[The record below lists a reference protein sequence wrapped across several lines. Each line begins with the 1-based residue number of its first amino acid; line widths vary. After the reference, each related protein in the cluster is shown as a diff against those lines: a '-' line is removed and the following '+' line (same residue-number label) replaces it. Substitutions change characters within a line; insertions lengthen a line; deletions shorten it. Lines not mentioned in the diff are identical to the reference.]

1 MVTSEGEVTKL
12 PERVAVEE
20 VERLLQGLVGIDAC
34 RVVANEWGALEEIH
48 VLAEAERHPKQVV
61 RDVESALAA
70 RWKLRVNHKKISVA
84 QLSGG
89 TEEEGHPTVPS
100 SSLRLESLS
109 THNRLDDASVEVS
122 LVLRAETGEAFEGS
136 ATIGG
141 GRGNH
146 LSVFARA
153 AVVAANQYLDDG
165 SAVELENVRSIE
177 MAGREIV
184 VCLLARL
191 SRGGEISPI
200 SGSSVVAD
208 GDRGPAVVNAVL
220 AGMFQPTA
228 RTSGDNGKLDSMRD
242 GNPAV

>member
-1 MVTSEGEVTKL
+1 MVASEGEVTKL
-12 PERVAVEE
+12 PDRVAVEE

-48 VLAEAERHPKQVV
+48 VLSEAERHPKQVV

-70 RWKLRVNHKKISVA
+70 RWKLRVDHKKISVA

-89 TEEEGHPTVPS
+89 TEGEIRPAVPPA
-100 SSLRLESLS
+100 SLRLESLR
-109 THNRLDDASVEVS
+109 THNRLDDSSMEVS
-122 LVLRAETGEAFEGS
+122 LVLREEAGRAFEGS

-141 GRGNH
+141 GRGNR

-153 AVVAANQYLDDG
+153 AVAAVNGYLQG
-165 SAVELENVRSIE
+165 ESSVELENVRLFE

-191 SRGGEISPI
+191 NRGGEISAI
-200 SGSSVVAD
+200 SGSSVVH
-208 GDRGPAVVNAVL
+208 GDRGSAAVNAVL
-220 AGMFQPTA
+220 AAIIRSADTTRGGVGESLGT
-228 RTSGDNGKLDSMRD
+228 LRD
-242 GNPAV
+242 ESPMG